1 MRDEMHS
8 KRGKQKIGGGGR
20 VRRIKRESEKDRKSK
35 DWWVKGNNDNK
46 VREWGK
52 LKKEKE

>member
-1 MRDEMHS
+1 MDEMHS
-8 KRGKQKIGGGGR
+8 KRDKRKRGGGGR

-35 DWWVKGNNDNK
+35 DLWVKGKNDNK

-52 LKKEKE
+52 RKEEKE

>member
-1 MRDEMHS
+1 MRCIAREANR
-8 KRGKQKIGGGGR
+8 KWEEREGLKGR
-20 VRRIKRESEKDRKSK
+20 SEKDRKSK